1 MWLLLRVCLK
11 LHVDAV
17 GIVRI
22 EFGQGGESGARFA
35 LLAQDVEGLGVKIFH
50 CRGALK
56 GRARGIDKGYCGI
69 FGPKETVDSPS
80 HGGHRHEGELQFVDD
95 AQSAVAANEQIDSV
109 HIVFDIVAG
118 GIFCMGHLVGRKVEF
133 EQRTGLGFK
142 REAAAV
148 AAHLAAAQRQGVTV
162 GKCYAQSRDVAA
174 HGAVS
179 VATCARCIACRHA
192 AQAGRSLGW
201 IGGEE
206 LLGAGI
212 ELVECQK
219 ARGVPSVRGDG
230 LVGKMFAQ
238 LGEDHAGL
246 YAQIECACIVT
257 TKAQV
262 GARAREVHNVSAGG
276 HGATGKTGAAALH
289 GDGRAGGIQFA

>member
-1 MWLLLRVCLK
+1 
-11 LHVDAV
+11 
-17 GIVRI
+17 
-22 EFGQGGESGARFA
+22 
-35 LLAQDVEGLGVKIFH
+35 
-50 CRGALK
+50 
-56 GRARGIDKGYCGI
+56 
-69 FGPKETVDSPS
+69 
-80 HGGHRHEGELQFVDD
+80 
-95 AQSAVAANEQIDSV
+95 
-109 HIVFDIVAG
+109 
-118 GIFCMGHLVGRKVEF
+118 MGHLVGGEVEF
-133 EQRTGLGFK
+133 ERRTRLGFK

-148 AAHLAAAQRQGVTV
+148 AAHLTAAQRQGVTV
-162 GKCYAQSRDVAA
+162 SKCYAQSRDMAA

-179 VATCARCIACRHA
+179 VAACARCIACRHA

-246 YAQIECACIVT
+246 YAQIEHARIVA

-262 GARAREVHNVSAGG
+262 GACAREVHNVSAGG